1 MKSSYKRGGFV
12 YFRNESARD
21 SREHTPVCSY
31 ILRVGT
37 QVPTSEKYVSPPLAD
52 SLRIVYLWS
61 QVNIRNSPPRL
72 SCCRPPLSN
81 ASSLLGTLVD
91 TTRAKTNIS
100 KSALPK
106 KLQKVFRYP
115 ASPLMC
121 SSANEQDKS
130 KGKSK

>member
-1 MKSSYKRGGFV
+1 MKNSYKRGGFV
-12 YFRNESARD
+12 YFRNELALA
-21 SREHTPVCSY
+21 SRGHTPVCPY
-31 ILRVGT
+31 VLHKATRVALC
-37 QVPTSEKYVSPPLAD
+37 QLYAPPAKAS
-52 SLRIVYLWS
+52 SLRIVYLLS
-61 QVNIRNSPPRL
+61 QLNICNSPPRL

>member
-1 MKSSYKRGGFV
+1 MKNSYKRGGFV
-12 YFRNESARD
+12 YFRNELAWD
-21 SREHTPVCSY
+21 SRGHTSVCPY
-31 ILRVGT
+31 FPRVGT
-37 QVPTSEKYVSPPLAD
+37 RVPTSEKYATAPQAS
-52 SLRIVYLWS
+52 SLRIVYLLS

-81 ASSLLGTLVD
+81 ALSLLGTRVD
-91 TTRAKTNIS
+91 TTRAKTNTS

-121 SSANEQDKS
+121 SSAKEQDKC